1 MTIAPPPPS
10 TNFWTYERYMDT
22 PIQGR
27 FEIIE
32 GVLHQMAAPSWD
44 HQEIQ
49 GNLYAA
55 YRAYSETARRGRA
68 LMAPFDLLIRRSP
81 RLRTR
86 QPDVFF
92 ISHEQLAAAGGPPR
106 RGPLEIGPELVVE
119 IISDSETEAMIEG
132 KTQDYVSI
140 GVREMWRVYRETR
153 TVDVVELTAEGA
165 VILQSYGAGE
175 TVASRVFSD
184 LTVAVNAIF
193 AAPVV

>member
-1 MTIAPPPPS
+1 MTIAPPLPS

-22 PIQGR
+22 PIRGR

-32 GVLHQMAAPSWD
+32 GALRRMPSPNMPHQIEVSNFVFEFSLYQRSRNNGLVISAPSD
-44 HQEIQ
+44 I
-49 GNLYAA
+49 
-55 YRAYSETARRGRA
+55 
-68 LMAPFDLLIRRSP
+68 LIRRSP
-81 RLRTR
+81 RLQTR
-86 QPDVFF
+86 QPDVYY
-92 ISHEQLAAAGGPPR
+92 ISLERLRQVGGVPE
-106 RGPLEIGPELVVE
+106 RGPLTIGPELVVE

-140 GVREMWRVYRETR
+140 GVREMWRVHRETR

-193 AAPVV
+193 ADPML